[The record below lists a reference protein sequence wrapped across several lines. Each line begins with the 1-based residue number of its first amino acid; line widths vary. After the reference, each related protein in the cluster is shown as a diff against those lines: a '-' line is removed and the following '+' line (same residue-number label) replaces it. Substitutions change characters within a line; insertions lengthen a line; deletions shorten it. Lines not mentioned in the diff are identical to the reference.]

1 LTCRLYLFA
10 SFEPTESPLALC
22 WIKKNTP
29 LDKFS
34 RATSS
39 FYVEKQK
46 PTFKKYVDF
55 RAYKTKH
62 ILKTAKKQLI
72 IWHYTKLIVPNQTKK
87 ASLHF
92 YENLKI
98 KRTTLNKIKKN
109 T

>member
-1 LTCRLYLFA
+1 VLEKEKT
-10 SFEPTESPLALC
+10 
-22 WIKKNTP
+22 
-29 LDKFS
+29 
-34 RATSS
+34 TSS
-39 FYVEKQK
+39 NKLAVVPSAIYVEKQK
-46 PTFKKYVDF
+46 PTFKKCKDF
-55 RAYKTKH
+55 KAYKTKH

-98 KRTTLNKIKKN
+98 KIITLNKIKKN